1 MRAASGHDEPSLP
14 SLRCLITGDPRA
26 GRPRGCT
33 LPLSPCQGLAAL
45 LGIRLDIPPRRR
57 ARRAGVARDRLDV
70 RRSGARP
77 HAAAGAAL
85 GPACLFAA
93 RAKRRPPLEAR
104 ALAECNT
111 HTRHPSCARGCPREA
126 AIHLRPR
133 SRSGRTP
140 RCRLMP
146 INRRVPLA
154 LLAEAMRHCIAA
166 TRRRVT
172 VQYVRASA
180 AEEGTSCHR
189 LPASTASSRRR
200 RCCSRGST
208 TIRRDSASPPPPF
221 PQDPRLTLPCAVL

>member
-1 MRAASGHDEPSLP
+1 MLVDPAGALSLSLP
-14 SLRCLITGDPRA
+14 ARGSPPCLA
-26 GRPRGCT
+26 
-33 LPLSPCQGLAAL
+33 SAL
-45 LGIRLDIPPRRR
+45 TSHPRRR

-85 GPACLFAA
+85 GPARLFAA

-104 ALAECNT
+104 ALAGCNT

-180 AEEGTSCHR
+180 AEEGISCHR
-189 LPASTASSRRR
+189 LPASTAPSRRR

-208 TIRRDSASPPPPF
+208 TIRRPASPPPPF